1 MNENP
6 LNLTDEQITAV
17 LDLGGKELDLTTIPE
32 DVLADLVQL
41 GIVDRRTDGTIHF
54 TDMGKKIHDAL
65 VRQAA

>member
-41 GIVDRRTDGTIHF
+41 PASEPCIGD
-54 TDMGKKIHDAL
+54 DAL
-65 VRQAA
+65 TSPHRSS